1 METALTDLGRL
12 AVWITLVAA
21 TVAIL
26 AVLRPLC
33 YRFNLLDHPTE
44 RKQHGAPVPVA
55 GGIAMLLVVAPTM
68 LGATVIDPR
77 TAFSHWWVVL
87 VAAVTLLGVGM
98 IDDRRGLSPARRLAV
113 QLIAAIAVVYVG
125 DFQVT
130 SLGAL
135 GQLGQW
141 SSAFTVLLIV
151 SFLNA
156 CNMVDG
162 ADGLLGSVL
171 LPPLVAIAM
180 IANEPLNWG
189 SGLLAA
195 TVLGFLVFNWPS
207 RSGVRSRRRV
217 FMGNGGVMF
226 IALFMAAVLIHA
238 TVPGGPLRPGTVPLL
253 VLIPLAELATTCVR
267 RIIRRVSPLSP
278 DRGHLHHYLLHH
290 GFTPR
295 SLAWSYLLLSSA
307 ATLFIVL
314 LSRTG
319 IDGIWLWCIGA
330 ALLTTVTL
338 AEFWRS
344 TPLRDFHLGDTTE
357 AEPLPSLQD

>member
-1 METALTDLGRL
+1 MDSALSDIGRL
-12 AVWITLVAA
+12 AVWAILVAA

-26 AVLRPLC
+26 ALLRPLC

-55 GGIAMLLVVAPTM
+55 GGIAMLLVIAPTM
-68 LGATVIDPR
+68 LGATVVDPQ
-77 TAFSHWWVVL
+77 TLFSHWWVVL
-87 VAAVTLLGVGM
+87 VAAVTLLAVGM
-98 IDDRRGLSPARRLAV
+98 IDDRRGMSAGHRLLI
-113 QLIAAIAVVYVG
+113 QTIAAVALVYVG
-125 DFQVT
+125 DFKVT
-130 SLGAL
+130 SLGSL
-135 GQLGQW
+135 GELGSW
-141 SSAFTVLLIV
+141 TAPFTVLLIV

-171 LPPLVAIAM
+171 LPPLVGIAI

-195 TVLGFLVFNWPS
+195 TVLGFLVYNWPANS
-207 RSGVRSRRRV
+207 AKRTNRRV

-226 IALFMAAVLIHA
+226 IGIFMAALLIHA

-253 VLIPLAELATTCVR
+253 VLIPLAELATTFVR
-267 RIIRRVSPLSP
+267 RIVRRMSPLSP

-295 SLAWSYLLLSSA
+295 RLAWTYLLVSSA
-307 ATLFIVL
+307 STAFIIW

-319 IDGIWLWCIGA
+319 VDGFWLWAIGA
-330 ALLTTVTL
+330 VLLTSVTL
-338 AEFWRS
+338 AEIWRS
-344 TPLRDFHLGDTTE
+344 SPLRDFSLG
-357 AEPLPSLQD
+357 ASQPPAALSHLQD

>member
-1 METALTDLGRL
+1 METALSDLGRL
-12 AVWITLVAA
+12 AVWVTLVAA
-21 TVAIL
+21 TVAVL

-98 IDDRRGLSPARRLAV
+98 IDDRRGLSAGRRLLIQLLAAV
-113 QLIAAIAVVYVG
+113 AVVYVG
-125 DFQVT
+125 DFTVT
-130 SLGAL
+130 SLGSL
-135 GQLGQW
+135 GDLGSW
-141 SSAFTVLLIV
+141 SRPFTVLLIV

-171 LPPLVAIAM
+171 LPPLVVIAV

-195 TVLGFLVFNWPS
+195 AVLGFLVFNWPS
-207 RSGVRSRRRV
+207 RSGERSRRRV

-238 TVPGGPLRPGTVPLL
+238 TVPGGPLRPGTVPML
-253 VLIPLAELATTCVR
+253 VLLPLAELATTCVR
-267 RIIRRVSPLSP
+267 RIVRRVSPLSP

-290 GFTPR
+290 GLTPR
-295 SLAWSYLLLSSA
+295 SLAWTYLLVSTSA
-307 ATLFIVL
+307 TVFIVV
-314 LSRTG
+314 LSRTDTKQ
-319 IDGIWLWCIGA
+319 IQ
-330 ALLTTVTL
+330 
-338 AEFWRS
+338 
-344 TPLRDFHLGDTTE
+344 LGSE
-357 AEPLPSLQD
+357 